1 MYKKKTQRCQAR
13 IIEEETTKHAANGKS
28 KPSAV
33 LSNSNEIVNETEVD
47 AFESRSGCPCKKI
60 IFRYET
66 TQSRRKLNSERS
78 ETPRTT
84 LETRRNEKRKR
95 RRSEKICFTLKKK
108 AKGPFSETK
117 MKERIRTETFFAAD
131 EKKKQ
136 ISIEKGNESFFEKN
150 KKIFFLRSGKLFKK
164 KILKTRRIIALEAVV
179 RMLENSERK
188 VITINLD
195 NSGIVLMIKRK
206 AVHISFL

>member
-1 MYKKKTQRCQAR
+1 MYKKKKKTQRCQAR
-13 IIEEETTKHAANGKS
+13 IIEEETAKHAAGGKS

-60 IFRYET
+60 IFCYET

-95 RRSEKICFTLKKK
+95 RRRSEKICFILKMK

-131 EKKKQ
+131 EKKKK
-136 ISIEKGNESFFEKN
+136 SLLKKEMKASS
-150 KKIFFLRSGKLFKK
+150 KKIKKSFFLRSGKLQKK
-164 KILKTRRIIALEAVV
+164 D
-179 RMLENSERK
+179 SQ
-188 VITINLD
+188 D
-195 NSGIVLMIKRK
+195 
-206 AVHISFL
+206 